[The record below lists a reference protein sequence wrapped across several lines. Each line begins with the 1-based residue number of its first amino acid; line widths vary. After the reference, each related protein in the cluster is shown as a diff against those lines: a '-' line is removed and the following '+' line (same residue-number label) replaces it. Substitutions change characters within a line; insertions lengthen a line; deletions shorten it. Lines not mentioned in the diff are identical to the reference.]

1 MPVAVVDDDRLA
13 KEIWRHDGRGL
24 LRNLVVLLAGEMGFG
39 FFEIRI
45 RIAYLTT
52 EVGARME

>member
-13 KEIWRHDGRGL
+13 KEIWRRDGRGL
-24 LRNLVVLLAGEMGFG
+24 LRNLVVLLG

-52 EVGARME
+52 EVGAIME